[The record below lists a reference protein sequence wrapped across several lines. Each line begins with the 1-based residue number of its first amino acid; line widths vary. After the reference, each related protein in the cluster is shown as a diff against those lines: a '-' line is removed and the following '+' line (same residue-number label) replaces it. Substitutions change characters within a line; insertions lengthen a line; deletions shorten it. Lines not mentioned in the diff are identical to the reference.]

1 MNTLPTYTD
10 SSGKLWTIDLKLKQ
24 FRKVTAEP
32 SIEFVAF
39 NSVEGRELFKEYCD
53 GMDAY
58 YNEVS
63 NEYRRMSIQLEDSE
77 DEDIDDD
84 TLDVIAEEMVKG
96 DDND

>member
-1 MNTLPTYTD
+1 MNKLPTYTD
-10 SSGKLWTIDLKLKQ
+10 SDGTLWTIDMKLKQ

-39 NSVEGRELFKEYCD
+39 NSDEGRELFKEYCD
-53 GMDAY
+53 GMDTY

-63 NEYRRMSIQLEDSE
+63 SEYRRMSIQLEDSE

-84 TLDVIAEEMVKG
+84 TLDMIAEEMCG
-96 DDND
+96 DVDED